1 MTREQ
6 KRLYNYENEQDY
18 YFAPFSEQRK
28 ELRRIWNTT
37 RKDWYSFLY
46 DQEKKH
52 QSKIKKNET

>member
-6 KRLYNYENEQDY
+6 KRAFNYENEQDY
-18 YFAPFSEQRK
+18 YYAPFSEQRK

-37 RKDWYSFLY
+37 RKDWHSFLY
-46 DQEKKH
+46 DQEKKY